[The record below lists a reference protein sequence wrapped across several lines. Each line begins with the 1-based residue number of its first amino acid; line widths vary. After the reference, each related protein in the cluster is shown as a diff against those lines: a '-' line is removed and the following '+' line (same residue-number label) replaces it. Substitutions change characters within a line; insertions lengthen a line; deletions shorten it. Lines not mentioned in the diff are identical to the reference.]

1 MSSSKN
7 DLIHVELVA
16 NSALASWTSLQLSIQ
31 HGFVEGDTTEKLA
44 QLTDDLKSLCMQNT
58 DQLEIEDLLESSAY
72 HDFNFIDEDGSFKDL
87 AKAIVTCLAEM
98 KCGHVTEIVSKHFP
112 SAAKALKMSM
122 KSENE
127 DKEVEHEAAL
137 SEMISETRIKNNEL
151 LDDNSL
157 ESNTLECNT
166 MEDRKPWAKPRKD
179 PIIDEDGFELVQ
191 SRRRRQQQM
200 QHVN

>member
-7 DLIHVELVA
+7 DPIHVELVA

-31 HGFVEGDTTEKLA
+31 HGFVEGDTTDKLT

-72 HDFNFIDEDGSFKDL
+72 HDFNFIDEDDSFKDL

-122 KSENE
+122 KSKNE
-127 DKEVEHEAAL
+127 EEEEEVEQEAAL
-137 SEMISETRIKNNEL
+137 SEMISETHIKNNAL
-151 LDDNSL
+151 LDDNTL
-157 ESNTLECNT
+157 ESNTI
-166 MEDRKPWAKPRKD
+166 EDRKSRPKPRND

-191 SRRRRQQQM
+191 SRRRR
-200 QHVN
+200 